1 MSGGDAT
8 ARAIALFLLGGVFFV
23 SLNVIAKAL
32 TPDLGPVMVIWARF
46 FFHVLLAAVLFPA
59 AVPRLFSTRQLGFQ
73 LGRSVLLMTSTVCNF
88 LALAYLPLG
97 DVSAI
102 VFTAPLMVAGLAV
115 AWLGERVS
123 PARWAAIVAGLAGA
137 VMVIRPGWGTVSPG
151 ALLAVGCALAYAFYQ
166 VSTRIVREGDP
177 IVSLLFAGMGGLLV
191 FSTLAP
197 FAWKP
202 PTPSE
207 WMLLAIMGFSG
218 AIGHLMV
225 ILALQRLEASRL
237 TPFTY
242 IQLVW
247 AMAASYLVF
256 GDIPTVWTLL
266 GGTVIVASGLY
277 VWWLT
282 VRERK
287 AAAESAQPKVV

>member
-1 MSGGDAT
+1 MPKGDAA

-23 SLNVIAKAL
+23 TLNSIAKAL
-32 TPDLGPVMVIWARF
+32 TPSLGPVMVIWGRF
-46 FFHVLLAAVLFPA
+46 FFHVLLAALLFPG
-59 AVPRLFSTRQLGFQ
+59 AVPRMLKVHQLGFQ

-88 LALAYLPLG
+88 LALVYLPLG

-102 VFTAPLMVAGLAV
+102 VFTAPIMVAGMAV
-115 AWLGERVS
+115 WWLGERVS

-137 VMVIRPGWGTVSPG
+137 VMVIQPGWGTVSPG
-151 ALLAVGCALAYAFYQ
+151 AFLAVGCALAYAFYQ

-177 IVSLLFAGMGGLLV
+177 IVSLLYAGLGGLLL
-191 FSTLAP
+191 FSALAP
-197 FAWKP
+197 FAWQP
-202 PTPSE
+202 PSPGE
-207 WMLLAIMGFSG
+207 WALLAILGGSG
-218 AIGHLMV
+218 AIGHLLV

-247 AMAASYLVF
+247 AMLASYLVF
-256 GDIPTVWTLL
+256 GDIPSGWTLL

-277 VWWLT
+277 IWWLT
-282 VRERK
+282 IRERRLPEPV
-287 AAAESAQPKVV
+287 ATRP

>member
-1 MSGGDAT
+1 MGQGDAA
-8 ARAIALFLLGGVFFV
+8 ARAIALFLLGGLFFV
-23 SLNVIAKAL
+23 TLNAIAKAL
-32 TPDLGPVMVIWARF
+32 TPSIGPVMVIWGRF

-59 AVPRLFSTRQLGFQ
+59 AVPRLFSTHQLGFQ
-73 LGRSVLLMTSTVCNF
+73 LGRSVLLMLSTVCNF

-115 AWLGERVS
+115 FWLGERVS
-123 PARWAAIVAGLAGA
+123 PARWVAIVAGLVGA
-137 VMVIRPGWGTVSPG
+137 VMVIRPGLGTVSPG
-151 ALLAVGCALAYAFYQ
+151 ALLAVGCALAYALYQ

-177 IVSLLFAGMGGLLV
+177 IVSLLFAGLGGLLL
-191 FSTLAP
+191 FSLLAP
-197 FAWKP
+197 FAWTP
-202 PTPSE
+202 PTAWE
-207 WMLLAIMGFSG
+207 WAQLAIMGFSG

-256 GDIPTVWTLL
+256 GDIPSAWTLL
-266 GGTVIVASGLY
+266 GGSVIVASGLY

-282 VRERK
+282 VRER
-287 AAAESAQPKVV
+287 AAEAARVGSAVR